1 MARLSSP
8 PAVSSHLLSNH
19 PNLHFLA
26 RARAATVGKLASS
39 QQRWQEASDA
49 FADAAARYAADGEL
63 QPGGTRAYEAAQL
76 HFQLGFALG
85 QQPRRAEEAAEAYL
99 GSLALAPT
107 VVQTRY
113 NLGLLLKAMGRL
125 EEAAGHFADAASQH
139 AAAGRGVHPAALF
152 QQGRCLEGAGK
163 QEDAIAPLRRA
174 AAGAA
179 EGGGAAAVDTD
190 YPVAVGLALAALG
203 RHAEARGAY
212 TAALRLGDPEGRSAP
227 AGGAST
233 VFRVSSSTHP
243 PLMYY
248 VCHR

>member
-152 QQGRCLEGAGK
+152 QQGRCLEGAVK
-163 QEDAIAPLRRA
+163 QEDAIAPVR
-174 AAGAA
+174 
-179 EGGGAAAVDTD
+179 GAAAVDTD